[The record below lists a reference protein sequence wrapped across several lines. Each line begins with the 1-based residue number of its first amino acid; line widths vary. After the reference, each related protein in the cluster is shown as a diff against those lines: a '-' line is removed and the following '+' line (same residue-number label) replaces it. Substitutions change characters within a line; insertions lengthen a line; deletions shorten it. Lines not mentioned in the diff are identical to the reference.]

1 MRILTTSLHIL
12 TLRNRLPFRYGI
24 VTMTAVPHLFVGVLA
39 EIDGIEQWGVAADSL
54 APKWFTKN
62 PDSTFREE
70 IDDMLAVVRAACD
83 YAQRAGEQPT
93 VFDLWAAVYQQ
104 QKSWA
109 AATPHP
115 PLLWGFGVSLVERAL
130 IDAFC
135 RAKATPF
142 ADALRANRLG
152 IRLDAIHPE
161 LAGLAPGELLP
172 ARPLQRVYV
181 RHTVGLIDPLT
192 DDEIAPADR
201 PADGLP
207 HSLAQNIDAY
217 GLTHFKIKIGGDGD
231 ADRARLVRIAR
242 LLDARG
248 IDYRFTLDGN
258 EQYRSVDGFRALW
271 DGLTG
276 DPALAPFLARL
287 LFVEQPLHRDAALS
301 DETAAA
307 LLAWET
313 RPPLIID
320 ESDATLDSARIAL
333 SGGYAGTS
341 HKNCKGVFKGI
352 ANACL
357 IRRRQ
362 RQQPERPLLLSCED
376 LSNVGPVALLQDLAV
391 VASLGIAHAERNGH
405 HYFAGLSHLS
415 AGQQSAVLAS
425 HNDLYR
431 QHTAPDGRRF
441 PSLAVRDGQVDVAS
455 VIAAPFGLAAA
466 FDPSVFAEAG
476 KWSYASLAR

>member
-12 TLRNRLPFRYGI
+12 TLHNRLPFRYGI
-24 VTMTAVPHLFVGVLA
+24 VTMTAVPHLFVRVLA
-39 EIDGIEQWGVAADSL
+39 EIDGAEQWGVAADSL
-54 APKWFTKN
+54 APKWFTKD
-62 PDSTFREE
+62 PDTTFREE

-93 VFDLWAAVYQQ
+93 VFDLWEAVYRQ
-104 QKSWA
+104 QKEWA

-135 RAKATPF
+135 RAKGIPF

-152 IRLDAIHPE
+152 IQLEAIHPE

-172 ARPLQRVYV
+172 SAPLQRITV

-192 DDEIAPADR
+192 DDEIAPADG
-201 PADGLP
+201 PGDGLP
-207 HSLAQNIDAY
+207 HALAQNIDAY
-217 GLTHFKIKIGGDGD
+217 GLTHFKIKLGGDGD
-231 ADRARLVRIAR
+231 ADRARLARIAR
-242 LLDARG
+242 LLEERG

-271 DGLTG
+271 EGLAT

-301 DETAAA
+301 DATGAA
-307 LLAWET
+307 LLAWDD

-320 ESDATLDSARIAL
+320 ESDAALESARIAL
-333 SGGYAGTS
+333 DGGYSGTS

-357 IRRRQ
+357 VRRRQ
-362 RQQPERPLLLSCED
+362 GGQPDHPLILSCED

-391 VASLGIAHAERNGH
+391 VASLGIPHAERNGH

-415 AGQQSAVLAS
+415 TEQQTAVLAA
-425 HNDLYR
+425 HGDLYR

-441 PSLAVRDGQVDVAS
+441 PSLAMRNGQVAVGSVA
-455 VIAAPFGLAAA
+455 AAPFGLAAA
-466 FDPSVFAEAG
+466 FDPSVFTEAG
-476 KWSYASLAR
+476 DWSYASLGM